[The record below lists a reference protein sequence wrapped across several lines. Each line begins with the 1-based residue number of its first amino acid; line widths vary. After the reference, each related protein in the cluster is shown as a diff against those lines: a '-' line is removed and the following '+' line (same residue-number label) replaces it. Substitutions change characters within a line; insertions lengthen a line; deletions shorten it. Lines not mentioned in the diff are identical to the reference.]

1 MKKNS
6 NLKRL
11 EQSKK
16 DSQTLDIP
24 EFSIVKVDITEDGNE
39 TLYDR
44 WKYEIPVF
52 YFENKFL
59 CKNRIDMVKLL
70 EKMGPGIES

>member
-1 MKKNS
+1 MK
-6 NLKRL
+6 KRL
-11 EQSKK
+11 EQGEK
-16 DSQTLDIP
+16 DSQTLNMPD
-24 EFSIVKVDITEDGNE
+24 FLIVKVDITEDGNE

>member
-1 MKKNS
+1 MKTSNS
-6 NLKRL
+6 KRL
-11 EQSKK
+11 EQGKK